1 MGKSVIVKNLI
12 WKFSERVLA
21 QIVSLIVT
29 IVLARLLDP
38 QHYGTVAR
46 VTVFITI
53 ADAFVTSGIPASL
66 IQAKDVT
73 EEHFSSVFY
82 FNLVFSCL
90 LYLLMFITAPFI
102 SVFYKDVLLTPLIR
116 VMGLRII
123 VAAVN
128 SVQHAFVSRNMMFK
142 KYFFSTLFGTLV
154 SGIVGISLAYFGF
167 GPWALVGQYLSNTLI
182 DTVVLFFTVAWRPLL
197 FFSWE
202 KVKSLL
208 GFGWRMLFEGVFGN
222 IYAQM
227 QNLVIGR
234 CYTSADL
241 AYYNKGEQLPSI
253 VINNI
258 SISISSVLFPAM
270 ASRQENKEDVTQLL
284 RKSARYTSYVVFP
297 ILTMMAGLSDSIITI
312 LLTDKWLG
320 CSVYMKIFCVIYALQ
335 VGMYPRHQALNGIG
349 RSDVFMNEH
358 IVGRCVGIVV
368 LLLLYRKGVLAVGIS
383 GLIGTTVQGLIIMY
397 TSFKYND
404 YRLVHQITDV
414 LHIVF
419 ACTIVY
425 VSLIAIEMLIPNVWL
440 NLIVGAMA
448 GGLEYL
454 LLMNLMKSDEQ
465 DYLLGIFK
473 SYVRRIKA

>member
-1 MGKSVIVKNLI
+1 
-12 WKFSERVLA
+12 
-21 QIVSLIVT
+21 
-29 IVLARLLDP
+29 
-38 QHYGTVAR
+38 
-46 VTVFITI
+46 
-53 ADAFVTSGIPASL
+53 
-66 IQAKDVT
+66 
-73 EEHFSSVFY
+73 
-82 FNLVFSCL
+82 
-90 LYLLMFITAPFI
+90 
-102 SVFYKDVLLTPLIR
+102 
-116 VMGLRII
+116 
-123 VAAVN
+123 
-128 SVQHAFVSRNMMFK
+128 
-142 KYFFSTLFGTLV
+142 
-154 SGIVGISLAYFGF
+154 
-167 GPWALVGQYLSNTLI
+167 
-182 DTVVLFFTVAWRPLL
+182 
-197 FFSWE
+197 
-202 KVKSLL
+202 
-208 GFGWRMLFEGVFGN
+208 
-222 IYAQM
+222 
-227 QNLVIGR
+227 
-234 CYTSADL
+234 
-241 AYYNKGEQLPSI
+241 
-253 VINNI
+253 
-258 SISISSVLFPAM
+258 
-270 ASRQENKEDVTQLL
+270 
-284 RKSARYTSYVVFP
+284 
-297 ILTMMAGLSDSIITI
+297 
-312 LLTDKWLG
+312 
-320 CSVYMKIFCVIYALQ
+320 MKIFCVIYALQ